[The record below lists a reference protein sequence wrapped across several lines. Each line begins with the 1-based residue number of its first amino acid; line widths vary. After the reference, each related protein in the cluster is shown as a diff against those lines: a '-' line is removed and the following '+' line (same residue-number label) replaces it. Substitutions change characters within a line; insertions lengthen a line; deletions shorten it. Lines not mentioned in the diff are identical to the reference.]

1 MSQNKRLELTFDTFS
16 GKVVL
21 MNIGYIRTSTDTQND
36 SLQLEALKEAGCEKF
51 FSDVASGS
59 KTDRVGL
66 RECIEFA
73 RSGDVIVAW
82 KLDRIGRSLKDLIE
96 TVNTLKARDIGL
108 KVLTQNLDTTTPSG
122 MLIFHVFGAIAEFEK
137 SLIQERTAAGLK
149 IARARGRLGG
159 RPKALDKKQKAVA
172 ESLYADGKTS
182 ISQICK
188 TLGVSRATFYRN
200 IALKAA

>member
-1 MSQNKRLELTFDTFS
+1 MTFDTVS
-16 GKVVL
+16 GNVGF
-21 MNIGYIRTSTDTQND
+21 MNIGYCRISTDTQND
-36 SLQLEALKEAGCEKF
+36 ELQLQALKDAGCEKI

-59 KTDRVGL
+59 KSDRSGL

-96 TVNTLKARDIGL
+96 TVNTLKSRDIGL

-149 IARARGRLGG
+149 MARARGRLGG
-159 RPKALDKKQKAVA
+159 RPKALDKRQVAVA
-172 ESLYADGKTS
+172 ESLYEDGKTS
-182 ISQICK
+182 VSQICK
-188 TLGVSRATFYRN
+188 TLGISRATFYRN
-200 IALKAA
+200 ISLKAA

>member
-1 MSQNKRLELTFDTFS
+1 MTFDTVS
-16 GKVVL
+16 GKVGF
-21 MNIGYIRTSTDTQND
+21 MNIGYCRISTDTQND
-36 SLQLEALKEAGCEKF
+36 ELQLQALKDAGCEKI

-59 KTDRVGL
+59 KSDRSGL

-96 TVNTLKARDIGL
+96 TVNTLKSRDIGL

-149 IARARGRLGG
+149 MARARGRLGG
-159 RPKALDKKQKAVA
+159 RPKALDKKQVAVA
-172 ESLYADGKTS
+172 ESLYEDGKTS
-182 ISQICK
+182 VSQICK
-188 TLGVSRATFYRN
+188 TLGISRATFYRN
-200 IALKAA
+200 ISLKAA

>member
-1 MSQNKRLELTFDTFS
+1 MELTFDTVS
-16 GKVVL
+16 GKVDL
-21 MNIGYIRTSTDTQND
+21 MNIGYSRTSTDSQND
-36 SLQLEALKEAGCEKF
+36 SLQLDALKEAGCEKI

-96 TVNTLKARDIGL
+96 TVNTLKSRDIGL

-159 RPKALDKKQKAVA
+159 RPKALDKKQVAVA
-172 ESLYADGKTS
+172 ESLYGDGKTS
-182 ISQICK
+182 VSQICK
-188 TLGVSRATFYRN
+188 TLGISRATFYRN

>member
-1 MSQNKRLELTFDTFS
+1 LELTFDTVS
-16 GKVVL
+16 GKVSF
-21 MNIGYIRTSTDTQND
+21 MNIGYCRISTDSQND
-36 SLQLEALKEAGCEKF
+36 SLQLQALKDAGCEKI

-96 TVNTLKARDIGL
+96 TVNTLKEREIGL
-108 KVLTQNLDTTTPSG
+108 KIITQQLDTTTSSG
-122 MLIFHVFGAIAEFEK
+122 MLFFYIMGALAEFEK
-137 SLIQERTAAGLK
+137 SLIQERTRAGIL
-149 IARARGRLGG
+149 ASRARGRLGG
-159 RPKALDKKQKAVA
+159 RPKALDKKQIAVA

-200 IALKAA
+200 ITLKAA

>member
-1 MSQNKRLELTFDTFS
+1 MTFDTVS
-16 GKVVL
+16 EKVGF
-21 MNIGYIRTSTDTQND
+21 MNIGYCRISTDSQND
-36 SLQLEALKEAGCEKF
+36 SLQLQALKDAGCEKI

-96 TVNTLKARDIGL
+96 TVNTLKEREIGL
-108 KVLTQNLDTTTPSG
+108 KIITQQLDTTTPSG
-122 MLIFHVFGAIAEFEK
+122 MLFFYIMGALAEFEK
-137 SLIQERTAAGLK
+137 SLIQERTRAGIL
-149 IARARGRLGG
+149 ASRARGRLGG
-159 RPKALDKKQKAVA
+159 RPKALDKKQIAVA

-200 IALKAA
+200 ITLKAA

>member
-1 MSQNKRLELTFDTFS
+1 LELTFDTVS
-16 GKVVL
+16 GKVGF
-21 MNIGYIRTSTDTQND
+21 MNIGYCRISTDSQND
-36 SLQLEALKEAGCEKF
+36 SLQLQALKDAGCEKI

-96 TVNTLKARDIGL
+96 TVNTLKEREIGL
-108 KVLTQNLDTTTPSG
+108 KIITQQLDTTSSSG
-122 MLIFHVFGAIAEFEK
+122 MLFFYIMGALAEFEK
-137 SLIQERTAAGLK
+137 SLIQERTRAGIL
-149 IARARGRLGG
+149 ASRARGRLGG
-159 RPKALDKKQKAVA
+159 RPKALDKKQVAVA

-188 TLGVSRATFYRN
+188 TLGISRATFYRN

>member
-1 MSQNKRLELTFDTFS
+1 
-16 GKVVL
+16 
-21 MNIGYIRTSTDTQND
+21 MNIGYCRTSTDSQND
-36 SLQLEALKEAGCEKF
+36 SLQLEALKEAGCEKI

-59 KTDRVGL
+59 KTDRAGL

-96 TVNTLKARDIGL
+96 TVNTLKERGIGL
-108 KVLTQNLDTTTPSG
+108 KVLTQNLDTTTSSG
-122 MLIFHVFGAIAEFEK
+122 ILVFHVFGAIAEFEK

-149 IARARGRLGG
+149 VARARGRLGG
-159 RPKALDKKQKAVA
+159 RPKVLDKKQVKIAK
-172 ESLYADGKTS
+172 SLYEDGKTS
-182 ISQICK
+182 VSEICR

-200 IALKAA
+200 VTLKAA

>member
-1 MSQNKRLELTFDTFS
+1 LELTFDTVS
-16 GKVVL
+16 EKVGF
-21 MNIGYIRTSTDTQND
+21 MNIGYCRISTDSQND
-36 SLQLEALKEAGCEKF
+36 SLQLQALKDAGCEKI

-96 TVNTLKARDIGL
+96 TVNTLKEREIGL
-108 KVLTQNLDTTTPSG
+108 KIITQQLDTTTPSG
-122 MLIFHVFGAIAEFEK
+122 MLFFYIMGALAEFEK
-137 SLIQERTAAGLK
+137 SLIQERTRAGIL
-149 IARARGRLGG
+149 ASRARGRLGG
-159 RPKALDKKQKAVA
+159 RPKALDKKQIAVA

-200 IALKAA
+200 ITLKAA

>member
-1 MSQNKRLELTFDTFS
+1 MTFDTVS
-16 GKVVL
+16 GKVGF
-21 MNIGYIRTSTDTQND
+21 MNIGYCRTSTDSQND
-36 SLQLEALKEAGCEKF
+36 SLQLEALKEASCEKI

-96 TVNTLKARDIGL
+96 TVNTLKARGIGL

-149 IARARGRLGG
+149 MARARGRLGG
-159 RPKALDKKQKAVA
+159 RPKALDKKQVAVA
-172 ESLYADGKTS
+172 ESLYGDGKTS
-182 ISQICK
+182 VSQICK

>member
-1 MSQNKRLELTFDTFS
+1 
-16 GKVVL
+16 
-21 MNIGYIRTSTDTQND
+21 MNIGYCRISTDTQND
-36 SLQLEALKEAGCEKF
+36 ELQLQALKDAGCEKI

-59 KTDRVGL
+59 KSDRSGL

-96 TVNTLKARDIGL
+96 TVNTLKSRDIGL

-149 IARARGRLGG
+149 MARARGRLGG
-159 RPKALDKKQKAVA
+159 RPKALDKKQVAVA
-172 ESLYADGKTS
+172 ESLYEDGKTS
-182 ISQICK
+182 VSQICK
-188 TLGVSRATFYRN
+188 TLGISRATFYRN
-200 IALKAA
+200 VTLKAA

>member
-1 MSQNKRLELTFDTFS
+1 LTFDTVS
-16 GKVVL
+16 GNVGF
-21 MNIGYIRTSTDTQND
+21 MNIGYCRISTDTQND
-36 SLQLEALKEAGCEKF
+36 ELQLQALKDAGCEKI

-59 KTDRVGL
+59 KSDRSGL

-96 TVNTLKARDIGL
+96 TVNTLKERGIGL
-108 KVLTQNLDTTTPSG
+108 KVLTQNLDTTTSSG
-122 MLIFHVFGAIAEFEK
+122 ILVFHVFGAIAEFEK

-149 IARARGRLGG
+149 VARARGRLGG
-159 RPKALDKKQKAVA
+159 RPKVLDKKQIKIA
-172 ESLYADGKTS
+172 ESLYEDGKTS
-182 ISQICK
+182 VSEICR

-200 IALKAA
+200 VTLKAA

>member
-1 MSQNKRLELTFDTFS
+1 
-16 GKVVL
+16 
-21 MNIGYIRTSTDTQND
+21 MNIGYCRISTDSQND
-36 SLQLEALKEAGCEKF
+36 SLQLQALKDAGCEKI

-96 TVNTLKARDIGL
+96 TVNTLKEREIGL
-108 KVLTQNLDTTTPSG
+108 KIITQQLDTTSSSG
-122 MLIFHVFGAIAEFEK
+122 MLFFYIMGALAEFEK
-137 SLIQERTAAGLK
+137 SLIQERTRAGIL
-149 IARARGRLGG
+149 ASRARGRLGG
-159 RPKALDKKQKAVA
+159 RPKALDKKQVAVA

-188 TLGVSRATFYRN
+188 TLGISRATFYRN

>member
-1 MSQNKRLELTFDTFS
+1 
-16 GKVVL
+16 
-21 MNIGYIRTSTDTQND
+21 MNIGYCRISTDTQND
-36 SLQLEALKEAGCEKF
+36 ELQVQALKDAGCEKI

-59 KTDRVGL
+59 KSDRSGL

-96 TVNTLKARDIGL
+96 TVNTLKSRDIGL

-149 IARARGRLGG
+149 MARARGRLGG
-159 RPKALDKKQKAVA
+159 RPKALDKKQVAVA
-172 ESLYADGKTS
+172 ESLYEDGKTS
-182 ISQICK
+182 VSQICK
-188 TLGVSRATFYRN
+188 TLGISRATFYRN
-200 IALKAA
+200 ISLKAA

>member
-1 MSQNKRLELTFDTFS
+1 
-16 GKVVL
+16 
-21 MNIGYIRTSTDTQND
+21 MNIGYCRISTDTQND
-36 SLQLEALKEAGCEKF
+36 ELQLQALKDAGCEKI

-59 KTDRVGL
+59 KSDRSGL

-96 TVNTLKARDIGL
+96 TVNTLKSRDIGL

-149 IARARGRLGG
+149 MARSRGRLGG
-159 RPKALDKKQKAVA
+159 RPKALDKKQVAVA
-172 ESLYADGKTS
+172 ESLYEDGKTS
-182 ISQICK
+182 VSQICK
-188 TLGVSRATFYRN
+188 TLGISRATFYRN
-200 IALKAA
+200 ISLKAA

>member
-1 MSQNKRLELTFDTFS
+1 LTFDTVS
-16 GKVVL
+16 GNVGF
-21 MNIGYIRTSTDTQND
+21 MNIGYCRISTDTQND
-36 SLQLEALKEAGCEKF
+36 ELQLQALKDAGCEKI

-59 KTDRVGL
+59 KSDRSGL

-96 TVNTLKARDIGL
+96 TVNTLKSRDIGL

-149 IARARGRLGG
+149 MARARGRLGG
-159 RPKALDKKQKAVA
+159 RPKALDKRQVAVA
-172 ESLYADGKTS
+172 ESLYEDGKTS
-182 ISQICK
+182 VSQICK
-188 TLGVSRATFYRN
+188 TLGISRATFYRN
-200 IALKAA
+200 ISLKAA

>member
-1 MSQNKRLELTFDTFS
+1 LSQNKRLKLTFDTVS
-16 GKVVL
+16 GKVGL
-21 MNIGYIRTSTDTQND
+21 MNIGYCRKSQDSQND
-36 SLQLEALKEAGCEKF
+36 SLQLEALKEAGCEKI

-73 RSGDVIVAW
+73 RSGDVIIGW

-96 TVNTLKARDIGL
+96 TVNTLKARGIGL

-137 SLIQERTAAGLK
+137 SLIQERTAAGDL
-149 IARARGRLGG
+149 AGR
-159 RPKALDKKQKAVA
+159 R
-172 ESLYADGKTS
+172 
-182 ISQICK
+182 
-188 TLGVSRATFYRN
+188 R
-200 IALKAA
+200 

>member
-1 MSQNKRLELTFDTFS
+1 MTFDTVS
-16 GKVVL
+16 GKVSF
-21 MNIGYIRTSTDTQND
+21 MNIGYCRISTDSQND
-36 SLQLEALKEAGCEKF
+36 SLQLQALKDAGCEKI

-96 TVNTLKARDIGL
+96 TVNTLKEREIGL
-108 KVLTQNLDTTTPSG
+108 KIITQQLDTTTSSG
-122 MLIFHVFGAIAEFEK
+122 MLFFYIMGALAEFEK
-137 SLIQERTAAGLK
+137 SLIQERTRAGIL
-149 IARARGRLGG
+149 ASRARGRLGG
-159 RPKALDKKQKAVA
+159 RPKALDKKQIAVA

-200 IALKAA
+200 ITLKAA